1 MPVVFRYNG
10 VRFFFF
16 SNEGRPREPLHIH
29 AQQGESEAKF
39 WLRPDVTV
47 ADSRG
52 FDRRTLTDLVQI
64 VRDNRELIEGRW
76 HEYFG

>member
-10 VRFFFF
+10 VRYFFF
-16 SNEGRPREPLHIH
+16 SNEGSPREPIHIH
-29 AQQGESEAKF
+29 AQLGEAEAKL
-39 WLRPDVTV
+39 WLLPDVLV

-52 FDRRTLTDLVQI
+52 FDRRTLAEM
-64 VRDNRELIEGRW
+64 VRVVRENRELIEGRW